1 MAKMN
6 RIDAK
11 FEELKQNNKKGFVA
25 YIAAGDPTLVRTKE
39 VVLALERAGAD
50 VVELGIP
57 FSDPLADGV
66 VNQRAAERAL
76 KNDVSLAD
84 VINLVADI
92 RRESQIPI
100 VFFTYINP
108 VVRYGIERFV
118 DDAAKA
124 GVDGVLAL
132 DFPPEEWGDYKK
144 LMDEKGVSII
154 TLIAPTSSDER
165 IRMISQLGTGF
176 IYYVSR
182 TGVTGARDSIEET
195 VDAQVDRIRSFT
207 DKPVAVG
214 FGISSREHVEQ
225 IHKAADAAVVGSA
238 IVKKIEEAG
247 DDDKLADVVEEY
259 VRGLIP

>member
-1 MAKMN
+1 MN

-11 FEELKQNNKKGFVA
+11 FKELKQNNKKGFVA
-25 YIAAGDPTLVRTKE
+25 YIAAGDPTLERTKE
-39 VVLALERAGAD
+39 IVLALEKAGAD

-84 VINLVADI
+84 VIKLVADI
-92 RRESQIPI
+92 RRQSQVPI
-100 VFFTYINP
+100 VFYIYINL
-108 VVRYGIERFV
+108 VIRYGIQRFV
-118 DDAAKA
+118 QDAAKA

-144 LMDEKGVSII
+144 LMDENGVSII
-154 TLIAPTSSDER
+154 TLIAPTSSEER
-165 IRMISQLGTGF
+165 IKMISELGTGF

-195 VDAQVDRIRSFT
+195 VEAQVEKIRSFT
-207 DKPVAVG
+207 DKPIAVG
-214 FGISSREHVEQ
+214 FGISSREHVQQ

-238 IVKKIEEAG
+238 IVKKIEETG
-247 DDDKLADVVEEY
+247 DDDKLADVVAEY
-259 VRGLIP
+259 VRSLIP